1 MTIEVPEKITSTTET
16 SLFEQRLEQQHL
28 SMNQKVPYKPIRKIT
43 EMEWNGPLLKIQG
56 YCYLEGVPLL
66 EEDHVR
72 KRLALINED
81 LEVFYI
87 PLKDVCLEHLHP
99 DYQWA
104 GFDEL
109 IHFSKI
115 TENGKPLP
123 NQKYLVYI
131 ELESIYESEKIVYRF
146 PLGNVES
153 FLEEGYYAAKMEYY
167 SAKKELKYNLLVS
180 YNLANKTL
188 QLESI
193 KLKDMN
199 PSAFNPKVH
208 KKKSI
213 FYRFMN
219 KYGYKILYNVFKWL
233 PLQHRKVLFAS
244 DSREDLSGNF
254 AFVYEE
260 MKKRNLD
267 FDYHFIL
274 KREIAKERS
283 LFEFI
288 KLSYHLA
295 TSKFIVLDDFYPLV
309 YPLKIRKNAELVQ
322 LWHAVGAFKTFGF
335 SRIGRPGGPSP
346 KSKNHRN
353 YTKAIVSSK
362 HVAKHYAEGFG
373 IDVEKV
379 LPTGIPRTDV
389 FFDQEYKK
397 SMREKLYQEYPFL
410 KDKKVI
416 MFAPTFRG
424 NGQQSAHYPMEMLN
438 LKKLY
443 ENLKDEYVFL
453 FKIHPFVKNDFSIPY
468 PYSDFFYDFSHYR
481 EINDLLFVTDLLI
494 TDYSSVC
501 FEFALLNKP
510 MIFFGFD
517 VEDYVRSRDFYYEFQ
532 SFIPGTLVRTTE
544 EIIETIKTEN
554 YSTEKIKP
562 FVEYF
567 FDDLDGKSSARVVDQ
582 IFLGK

>member
-1 MTIEVPEKITSTTET
+1 MAVEVPEKNTPMKTCSV
-16 SLFEQRLEQQHL
+16 EQPLSNVHL
-28 SMNQKVPYKPIRKIT
+28 SMNEKYTYKPIKKLT
-43 EMEWNGPLLKIQG
+43 EMEWNGPLLKIEG

-66 EEDHVR
+66 EEDDVK
-72 KRLALINED
+72 KRLVLINE
-81 LEVFYI
+81 EMEEFYI
-87 PLKDVCLEHLHP
+87 PLKDVCLQDLHP
-99 DYQWA
+99 DYRWA
-104 GFDEL
+104 GFEAL

-123 NQKYLVYI
+123 SHKYLVYI
-131 ELESIYESEKIVYRF
+131 ELETVDHVKKIVYRF
-146 PLGNVES
+146 PLGNIEP
-153 FLEEGYYAAKMEYY
+153 FLKEGYYSTKMEYY
-167 SAKKELKYNLLVS
+167 SAKEVLMYNLLVT
-180 YNLANKTL
+180 YNLANKTM

-193 KLKDMN
+193 KLKSMN
-199 PSAFNPKVH
+199 PSIFNPKVR
-208 KKKSI
+208 KKS
-213 FYRFMN
+213 FLYRFMN

-233 PLQHRKVLFAS
+233 PLKEKKVLFAS
-244 DSREDLSGNF
+244 DSREDMSGNF

-260 MKKRNLD
+260 MKRRQLD
-267 FDYHFIL
+267 FNYHFIL
-274 KREIAKERS
+274 KKEIAKERS
-283 LFEFI
+283 FLEFI

-362 HVAKHYAEGFG
+362 NVAKHYAEGFG
-373 IDVEKV
+373 IDIEKV
-379 LPTGIPRTDV
+379 IATGIPRTDV
-389 FFDQEYKK
+389 FFDEEYKK
-397 SMREKLYQEYPFL
+397 KMRETLYREYPFL
-410 KDKKVI
+410 KEKKVI

-443 ENLKDEYVFL
+443 EQLKDEYVFL
-453 FKIHPFVKNDFSIPY
+453 LKIHPFVKNHVSIPY
-468 PYSDFFYDFSHYR
+468 EYRDFFYDFSHYR

-517 VEDYVRSRDFYYEFQ
+517 VEDYVRKRDFYYEYQ

-544 EIIETIKTEN
+544 EIIETIQTGN
-554 YSTEKIKP
+554 YKMEKIKP

-567 FDDLDGKSSARVVDQ
+567 FDHLDGKSSERVVDW
-582 IFLGK
+582 IFLGKK